1 MKSEIRLGMAA
12 LTNDVFVGYLCKDGR
27 TWKQGKHT
35 VTSDFLQT
43 MIQYVGVNKS
53 LEINVGGKPK
63 YVITVKELP
72 ELKN

>member
-1 MKSEIRLGMAA
+1 MKSGIRLGMAA
-12 LTNDVFVGYLCKDGR
+12 LSDDVFAGYLCKDGR

-63 YVITVKELP
+63 YKITVKEIEE
-72 ELKN
+72 EL